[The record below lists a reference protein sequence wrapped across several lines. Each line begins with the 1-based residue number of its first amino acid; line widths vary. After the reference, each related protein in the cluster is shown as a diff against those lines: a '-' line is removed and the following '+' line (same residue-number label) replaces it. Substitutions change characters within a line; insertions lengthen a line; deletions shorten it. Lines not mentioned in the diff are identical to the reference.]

1 MSSLNETA
9 YPRFKLHL
17 SEKDL
22 NDVYTPSQKERFFAR
37 KKTQN
42 NLNCLAFLVHLKV
55 FQKMGFFLKIK
66 KIPQKIINHIM
77 TSLKIKA
84 IDQKKLLAYDD
95 LSLRNKHQSLI
106 RNYLKVSPYD
116 SDAETI
122 IFNAAL
128 SAAQTN
134 EVISDIINAMLEQI
148 VKDRYELPA
157 FSTFDRIAYKAR
169 TQVNTQ
175 YYQQTQRMLT
185 PEIRQLIDK
194 LFVIP
199 VGENYSLWHQ
209 FKQEPKKPTPKKI
222 RKFLQHHREVKEY
235 YEKLP
240 DLHSILPQA
249 KYRQFYLEAI
259 PLDAKEMA
267 RMKSEKRYTLAIIQ
281 IRSKFSKTLDDIA
294 ESLIKVL
301 QKMDNNAQ
309 LKLEEYHKTHLKRTD
324 NLVQNLHELLI
335 AINQVGSDTERLQ
348 AIEDVLPKDVD
359 KLIDDCEAHMNYSN
373 NNYLPFLVKP
383 YQNKRNLLF
392 ECIDLL
398 DLKSSTSDR
407 TTETM
412 IKLINSYRSSRKTT
426 INLIEAAQ
434 LIGVKSIKLSWLPEA
449 WRKLVTGMN
458 NKKTKVDRINR
469 IYFELSVFEQIKKEL
484 RNGDLYI
491 EQAEEYD
498 DPQKDYISDEEYDAE
513 IEDCLAQLNF
523 PSDPH
528 EFVTQLKKQV
538 ISRADQVDA
547 DFPENESVSFKNGK
561 ISIQRIKG
569 TPRSNELKAID
580 KLINERLPK
589 VNIIDV
595 LIEIEKSLNLH
606 KIFRPLSG
614 FDPKINNRIKRF
626 ISTLFCF
633 GCNLGATQTADA
645 IKNFTRKQI
654 SWLNFNH
661 VNESKLTLAIE
672 KVINRYNR
680 FDLPKYWGSGDHASA
695 DGTIWNLYEEN
706 LVSEMSL
713 RYGRYGGIGYYH
725 VSDKY
730 IALFSHF
737 IPCGAWEAIY
747 ILDGITNNNSDIK
760 PSILHGDTQAQNF
773 PVFAL
778 SYLLGIE
785 LMPRIR
791 NLHDLTFYRPEKG
804 KKYSNINSLFGEPI
818 KWDLIELHFKDI
830 FRVVLSIKKGK
841 MSPSTLLKRLCVNSK
856 KNRLYFAFRELGRA
870 IRTLFL
876 LKYIGDIDVR
886 KTIQTSTNKS
896 EQFNGFVKWLFFGN
910 DGIIAE
916 NIRRQQGKIIKFNH
930 LVANMV
936 VLYNVN
942 KMTEILIKLQNE
954 GKVKITPD
962 ILAHLNPYR
971 KNLNRFG
978 SYSLDIKRK
987 TSPLDHKNK
996 II

>member
-9 YPRFKLHL
+9 YPRFKLYL
-17 SEKDL
+17 NEKDL
-22 NDVYTPSQKERFFAR
+22 NDVYTPTRQEKSFAQ

-42 NLNCLAFLVHLKV
+42 NLNRLAFLIHLKV
-55 FQKMGFFLKIK
+55 FQKMGFFLKIEN
-66 KIPQKIINHIM
+66 IPQKIINHIIV
-77 TSLKIKA
+77 SLKMKA
-84 IDQKKLLAYDD
+84 IDDNRLRAYDGS
-95 LSLRNKHQSLI
+95 SLRNKHQNLI
-106 RNYLKVSPYD
+106 RQYLKVTEYD

-122 IFNAAL
+122 IVNAAL
-128 SAAQTN
+128 SAAKTN
-134 EVISDIINAMLEQI
+134 EIIPDIINAMLEQI

-157 FSTFDRIAYKAR
+157 FSTFDRIAKKAR
-169 TQVNTQ
+169 TEINTQ
-175 YYQQTQRMLT
+175 YYKQIKASLT
-185 PEIRQLIDK
+185 PDLRQLIDK
-194 LFVIP
+194 LFV
-199 VGENYSLWHQ
+199 VATGENYSLWHQ

-222 RKFLQHHREVKEY
+222 RKFLHHHREIKEY
-235 YEKLP
+235 FEKLP

-267 RMKSEKRYTLAIIQ
+267 RMKPEKRYTLAIIQ
-281 IRSKFSKTLDDIA
+281 VRSKFSQTLDDIA
-294 ESLIKVL
+294 ESLTKVL
-301 QKMDNNAQ
+301 QKMINNAQ

-324 NLVQNLHELLI
+324 KLIHNLHELLI
-335 AINQVGSDTERLQ
+335 AINQEGDDSERLQ
-348 AIEDVLPKDVD
+348 AIEDVLPNNVD

-392 ECIDLL
+392 ECLDLL
-398 DLKSSTSDR
+398 DLKSSTSDK
-407 TTETM
+407 TTEEM
-412 IKLINSYRSSRKTT
+412 IKLINSYRSSRKNT
-426 INLIEAAQ
+426 INLAEVAQ
-434 LIGVKSIKLSWLPEA
+434 RMGVRTIKLSWLPEA
-449 WRKLVTGMN
+449 WRKLVTGVK

-469 IYFELSVFEQIKKEL
+469 IYFELSVFELIKQEL
-484 RNGDLYI
+484 RNGDVYI
-491 EQAEEYD
+491 EQAQEYD
-498 DPQKDYISDEEYDAE
+498 DPQKDYITDEEYDAE

-528 EFVTQLKKQV
+528 DFVTELQQQV
-538 ISRADQVDA
+538 IERADQVDA

-561 ISIQRIKG
+561 ISIKRIVG
-569 TPRSNELKAID
+569 TVRSDELKALD
-580 KLINERLPK
+580 KLITENLPK
-589 VNIIDV
+589 VNIVDV

-606 KIFRPLSG
+606 RIFRPLSG
-614 FDPKINNRIKRF
+614 FEPKIDNRIKRF

-633 GCNLGATQTADA
+633 GCNLGATQTALS
-645 IKNFTRKQI
+645 IKNFTRKQLA
-654 SWLNFNH
+654 WLNFHH
-661 VNESKLTLAIE
+661 VTESKITQAIE
-672 KVINRYNR
+672 KVINKYNR
-680 FDLPKYWGSGDHASA
+680 FDLPHYWGGGDHASA
-695 DGTIWNLYEEN
+695 DGTKWNLYEEN

-713 RYGRYGGIGYYH
+713 RYGGYGGIGYYH

-747 ILDGITNNNSDIK
+747 ILDGITSNESDIK

-791 NLHDLTFYRPEKG
+791 NIHDLTFYRPEKG

-841 MSPSTLLKRLCVNSK
+841 MTPSTLLKRLCVNSK
-856 KNRLYFAFRELGRA
+856 KNKLYFAFRELGRA

-876 LKYIGDIDVR
+876 LKYIGDINVR

-916 NIRRQQGKIIKFNH
+916 NIRREQGKIIKFNH

-936 VLYNVN
+936 ILYNVSQ
-942 KMTEILIKLQNE
+942 MTDILIKIQNE
-954 GKVKITPD
+954 GKI
-962 ILAHLNPYR
+962 
-971 KNLNRFG
+971 
-978 SYSLDIKRK
+978 
-987 TSPLDHKNK
+987 
-996 II
+996 